1 MAEVEITQQDLDNIV
16 YKVARDFV
24 ERKAVKGTIE
34 DLDEAIVNEVIDD
47 IVFTIAKYM
56 DYINEHMAEI
66 RRQAITN

>member
-16 YKVARDFV
+16 YRVARDFV

-34 DLDEAIVNEVIDD
+34 DLDEAVVNEVIDD
-47 IVFTIAKYM
+47 IVFTITKYM
-56 DYINEHMAEI
+56 DYINEHMGEI